1 MTTLPSPGAAL
12 RIAALTGNPKPAS
25 RTHLVV
31 STVTRTLADSLA
43 AEIVADIDLG
53 DWQGGPFTALPDRIA
68 SATEVLL
75 TADVVV
81 VGTPVYKG
89 SYTGLL
95 KGLLD
100 VLPPGALRRA
110 VVVPVT
116 VSAAP
121 SHKLLAEHA
130 LRPVI
135 AELGASLPVPGL
147 ALEEPQLASLDAHV
161 ETWLEKYG
169 DTVAAVARTL
179 ANATGAAQTAG
190 AA

>member
-1 MTTLPSPGAAL
+1 MTALPSSVTPL

-25 RTHLVV
+25 RTHLAV
-31 STVTRTLADSLA
+31 SAVALAIAEEFD

-75 TADVVV
+75 TAHVVV

-147 ALEEPQLASLDAHV
+147 ALEEPQLAALDTHV
-161 ETWLEKYG
+161 QTWLEKYG

-179 ANATGAAQTAG
+179 VDKTGAAQTAG